1 MWIPAKTKNALFGYS
16 LLGRPSDGLESYTS
30 CFVTLVPARLS
41 LAIGEQRWMTMHARY
56 AQSVMLIT
64 HVDVCP
70 HSLLL
75 AVSRLYRV
83 CVWNGVGCSNP
94 FRGFVPC
101 ASSTGRRPSKY
112 GGSLTFE
119 SQGEW

>member
-56 AQSVMLIT
+56 AQYVILIT

-70 HSLLL
+70 HCCARFL
-75 AVSRLYRV
+75 ACAVYVSGMV
-83 CVWNGVGCSNP
+83 
-94 FRGFVPC
+94 
-101 ASSTGRRPSKY
+101 
-112 GGSLTFE
+112 
-119 SQGEW
+119 